1 MKQLPGIFL
10 TVDCTAMKY
19 GSLSKILWV
28 FFSFITLILS
38 APAHAVLK
46 IDITRGVMNPMP
58 VALPDLG
65 AKSPADR
72 VLGHD
77 IIQVLSADLERS
89 GLFTAIDPA
98 AFIERIDGVETIPRF
113 ADWRQVGAQA
123 LITGGL
129 TPLGNDQFRVDFRL
143 WDVLSQKQF
152 AGQSFTS
159 HRANW
164 RRVAH
169 LIADVIYSRL
179 TGEAG
184 YFDSRVVY
192 VSETGSKRS
201 PQKKLAI
208 MDQDGANVRYLTSGK
223 DLALTPR
230 FDPNSQRIIYLSYQR
245 RQPRVYIYTLSSG
258 KQELLGNFPGMS
270 FAPRF
275 SPDGKKAI
283 MSVSLDGNSE
293 LFIIDLASRRQTRI
307 TNNPAIDTSP
317 SFSPDM
323 KRVVFNSDRDGSQ
336 QLYVMD
342 SSGSDVERIS
352 FGDGT
357 YATPVWSPR
366 SDLIAFTKM
375 YRGRFYIGVMRPDG
389 SGERLLA
396 EGFLVEGP
404 TWAPNGRVLMFTRQE
419 PGNRSRGGR
428 SQLYTIDL
436 TGHNE
441 QMLVTP
447 TEASDPAWSPLLSK

>member
-1 MKQLPGIFL
+1 
-10 TVDCTAMKY
+10 
-19 GSLSKILWV
+19 
-28 FFSFITLILS
+28 
-38 APAHAVLK
+38 
-46 IDITRGVMNPMP
+46 MNPMP
-58 VALPDLG
+58 VALPDLV
-65 AKSPADR
+65 ASSQEDR
-72 VLGHD
+72 VLGRD
-77 IIQVLSADLERS
+77 IIKVLGADLERS
-89 GLFTAIDPA
+89 GLFSVIDRDA
-98 AFIERIDGVETIPRF
+98 YIEDGKGVNTVPRF
-113 ADWRQVGAQA
+113 ADWRQTGAQA
-123 LITGGL
+123 LVTGNI
-129 TPLGNDQFRVDFRL
+129 TPLNAEQFRVEFRL
-143 WDVLSQKQF
+143 WDVLTQKQF

-159 HRANW
+159 KRANW
-164 RRVAH
+164 RRVSH

-184 YFDSRVVY
+184 YFDSRIVF
-192 VSETGSKRS
+192 VSETGSKRA

-208 MDQDGANVRYLTSGK
+208 MDQDGANVRYLTPGK

-230 FDPNSQRIIYLSYQR
+230 FDPNSQRVIYLSYQKK
-245 RQPRVYIYTLSSG
+245 QPRVYVYTLSTG

-293 LFIIDLASRRQTRI
+293 IFVLDLANKSQKQITRH
-307 TNNPAIDTSP
+307 PAIDTSP

-323 KRVVFNSDRDGSQ
+323 KRVAFNSDRDGSQ

-342 SSGSDVERIS
+342 SDGSDVTRIS

-366 SDLIAFTKM
+366 GDLVAFTKM

-404 TWAPNGRVLMFTRQE
+404 TWAPNGRVIMFTRQE
-419 PGNRSRGGR
+419 PGSRKQGGK

-441 QMLVTP
+441 QMLPTP